1 MKTQTQ
7 LIIESLEQ
15 LKVALPQDYSCGIEW
30 SIAHIKEKFESNYT
44 RVEVPKG
51 ATTAM
56 QELLLG
62 TIHNISQDEVERLI
76 EKEKEQMKNAVL
88 SVVTKDQR
96 FRKLF
101 EDQFEDYYNQTYN
114 QTKNCAIFTSNGTS
128 VLNCIYCGKTKSQH
142 IL

>member
-51 ATTAM
+51 STAM

-62 TIHNISQDEVERLI
+62 TIHNISQDEVERLL
-76 EKEKEQMKNAVL
+76 EKEKEQMQK
-88 SVVTKDQR
+88 
-96 FRKLF
+96 
-101 EDQFEDYYNQTYN
+101 
-114 QTKNCAIFTSNGTS
+114 IF
-128 VLNCIYCGKTKSQH
+128 
-142 IL
+142 